1 METRIWISEIEFN
14 DNTKIN
20 FDKND
25 ITVFVGPNNSGKSA
39 SLKDAAK
46 LLRNKNEKSIVLKT
60 IAIEKEGDEADLLS
74 FIELH
79 SKKYFQDN
87 PEPYFR
93 GYLFNIYA
101 QSLRHCWENY
111 KNGLSELFPIF
122 VNILNTEA
130 RLVAA
135 NPAPSIKITSDA
147 PNHPIHFLQKYDKL
161 EITFSDYFKQA
172 FEMDLVVHRNAGSEV
187 PLYVGI
193 RPIPKEGEDRVSES
207 FLIDLEKLD
216 LLHLQGDGMRSFVGV
231 LLNAFISKPLY
242 FAY

>member
-1 METRIWISEIEFN
+1 
-14 DNTKIN
+14 
-20 FDKND
+20 
-25 ITVFVGPNNSGKSA
+25 
-39 SLKDAAK
+39 
-46 LLRNKNEKSIVLKT
+46 
-60 IAIEKEGDEADLLS
+60 
-74 FIELH
+74 
-79 SKKYFQDN
+79 
-87 PEPYFR
+87 
-93 GYLFNIYA
+93 
-101 QSLRHCWENY
+101 
-111 KNGLSELFPIF
+111 
-122 VNILNTEA
+122 
-130 RLVAA
+130 LVAA

-231 LLNAFISKPLY
+231 LLNAFISSHSILLIDEPEAFLHPPQARLMGKMIALDLPSERQL
-242 FAY
+242 FLATHSENFLKGLLDASKDNLKIIRNNTE